1 MVVWLKK
8 VCGNFVFFYS
18 PMYHTAHVYK
28 VYAVHVCCTMLHCMH
43 GIFL

>member
-1 MVVWLKK
+1 MVVWLKQ

-18 PMYHTAHVYK
+18 PMLYCMCIKYMLYT
-28 VYAVHVCCTMLHCMH
+28 YAVLH